1 MSINKNMDESF
12 LERVRV
18 FLYRLEDG
26 ILFALVL
33 LMIGMAVT
41 QILLRNLFHS
51 AIIWGDMLVRILV
64 LWIGLIGGMIASR
77 QDNHI
82 RIDIVARYLPKGVEV
97 AVQGI
102 VKLFASLVCAIMSYY
117 SLEFVKM
124 EFEDGGIAFANVP
137 AWVCEAIIPFAFT
150 IISLRYLI
158 LSLINFTKFFKS
170 GS

>member
-1 MSINKNMDESF
+1 MDKCS

-18 FLYRLEDG
+18 FLHRLEDG
-26 ILFALVL
+26 ILFGLLL

-77 QDNHI
+77 QDTHI
-82 RIDIVARYLPKGVEV
+82 RIDIVTRYLPKRAEV

-102 VKLFASLVCAIMSYY
+102 VKLFASSVCVIMSYY

-137 AWVCEAIIPFAFT
+137 SWVCEAIIPFAFT

-158 LSLINFTKFFKS
+158 LSLINFTKLFKS